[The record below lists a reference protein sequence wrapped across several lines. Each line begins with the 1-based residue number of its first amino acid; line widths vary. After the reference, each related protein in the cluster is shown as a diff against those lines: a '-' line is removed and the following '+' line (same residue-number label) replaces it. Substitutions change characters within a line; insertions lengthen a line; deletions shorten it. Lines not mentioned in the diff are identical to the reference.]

1 MVAHGRIG
9 TAPGAGVIV
18 SPPRTRAAWAA
29 MYDATALAPDAVRW
43 MPSLTTQLDWLAEYV
58 AQSAIC
64 SRPPYCNAFCSR
76 MRLLSRNV

>member
-1 MVAHGRIG
+1 
-9 TAPGAGVIV
+9 
-18 SPPRTRAAWAA
+18 
-29 MYDATALAPDAVRW
+29 

-76 MRLLSRNV
+76 IRLLSRNVYVFDENCGPT